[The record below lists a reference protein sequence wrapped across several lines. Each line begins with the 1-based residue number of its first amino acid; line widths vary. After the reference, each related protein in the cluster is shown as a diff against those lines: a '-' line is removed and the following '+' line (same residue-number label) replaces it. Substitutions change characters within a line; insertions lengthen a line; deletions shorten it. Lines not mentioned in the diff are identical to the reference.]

1 MAFGQGGSGLIFVIA
16 RIVVHVCAFRNLP
29 CKPLE
34 PRFACVA
41 AQLAFP
47 HVDHVPPHLPQLFV
61 LPAVAVSVAREL
73 RRPELHIRLRHV
85 ERFAPLVHVPETAV
99 HKHDRAVLGQH
110 DVGVTRVPLVVFA
123 ESEPAREQ
131 IGAHG
136 FLDRR
141 VFAADARHGVAARAA
156 RVRGLWVRG
165 GLCYATSIARAV
177 DRPRILLHARPCFVH
192 LWLFPGAP
200 RARTHHDG

>member
-1 MAFGQGGSGLIFVIA
+1 MGELRHQQPSLNFVTGQIA
-16 RIVVHVCAFRNLP
+16 QQRAREGNRVTEHAYWCIASSVEVTLQQSAPAVHASSPARSPTNLHPFRNLP

-34 PRFACVA
+34 PRFACIA

-85 ERFAPLVHVPETAV
+85 ERGASLVHVPETAV

-131 IGAHG
+131 IGAHRL
-136 FLDRR
+136 LDRR

-156 RVRGLWVRG
+156 RVRGLRV
-165 GLCYATSIARAV
+165 
-177 DRPRILLHARPCFVH
+177 
-192 LWLFPGAP
+192 
-200 RARTHHDG
+200 